1 MANHKLKNIST
12 ENLRNKFKKI
22 NKKLNLKNNSS
33 KNIKRKFRKIN
44 KKLKSKNNKINYG
57 ESSYNVIYNNKGF
70 EVNFFLKINKGDI
83 SSEKKIKEITE
94 ALEFIRELPETIE
107 EFTSPENDLNE
118 ESENQR
124 QFGFEH

>member
-12 ENLRNKFKKI
+12 ENLKNKFRKI
-22 NKKLNLKNNSS
+22 NKKLNLKNNSY
-33 KNIKRKFRKIN
+33 KNIKRKFRKIK
-44 KKLKSKNNKINYG
+44 KKLKSKNNKLNYG
-57 ESSYNVIYNNKGF
+57 DASYNLIYNNKGF
-70 EVNFFLKINKGDI
+70 IINFFLKINKGDI